1 MAAVGLSAAQ
11 AAPSFASVA
20 LRPEGAALRQ
30 EVLSALSALSTPD
43 FPITLDDSAQGGGA
57 VLVLGGSVPFN
68 PDLSS
73 RTLTVNNVRRT
84 ELNPKGPLPLSGAVR
99 AEISSLLGLSE
110 FSPQAARRK
119 LSGADINGDGKVDLT
134 DLALLM
140 GNYGKTGGGLS
151 GDLNRDGRVD
161 ESDLNLFTEE
171 YSIP

>member
-1 MAAVGLSAAQ
+1 M
-11 AAPSFASVA
+11 
-20 LRPEGAALRQ
+20 
-30 EVLSALSALSTPD
+30 
-43 FPITLDDSAQGGGA
+43 
-57 VLVLGGSVPFN
+57 
-68 PDLSS
+68 
-73 RTLTVNNVRRT
+73 
-84 ELNPKGPLPLSGAVR
+84 
-99 AEISSLLGLSE
+99 SSLLGLSE